1 MSSFSSWW
9 DALALIEKIYWCLA
23 LPFSVLLVFQLIA
36 TFAGA
41 DADVDSDGHHHDGDL
56 GGDFQLFTVKNFI
69 VFFTIFGWTGLGC
82 VQSGISNML
91 SIVIAAIAGFV
102 SMLIMASI
110 FYFMSR
116 MVASGTLKMKNAVG
130 KTGEA
135 YLRIPA
141 ARTGTGKVNINIQ
154 GSNRELDAMTMDILE
169 IPSGAIVKVV
179 DIINENTLL
188 VTKE

>member
-9 DALALIEKIYWCLA
+9 EALALIEKIYWCLA

-41 DADVDSDGHHHDGDL
+41 DADVDTDGHHDADL

-82 VQSGISNML
+82 VQSGVSNML
-91 SIVIAAIAGFV
+91 SIVIAAIAGFIA
-102 SMLIMASI
+102 MLIMASI

-116 MVASGTLKMKNAVG
+116 MVASGTLKMKNAIG

-141 ARTGTGKVNINIQ
+141 ARTGTGKVNINVQ
-154 GSNRELDAMTMDILE
+154 GSNRELDAMTTDILE